1 MPPSLQGA
9 TPAVFLFLRA
19 SSSVAAL
26 FPRTFSDI
34 GGDSPFDFGLQRGA
48 NCTFLR
54 LSGWMLQLAFL
65 HYSFILCKYFRVQCI
80 KEKDAATCLP
90 SSCRTWVCTQMKALI
105 HMEGKRCFVCRFLGF
120 ICQFEPEEMQQGSS
134 QFEPDPKQIGVPIIM
149 ARN

>member
-1 MPPSLQGA
+1 MSSFRFCFFPMVSCSCLPSRPCILVLYHASFNASGL
-9 TPAVFLFLRA
+9 VIRA
-19 SSSVAAL
+19 EKIIAHL
-26 FPRTFSDI
+26 TF
-34 GGDSPFDFGLQRGA
+34 
-48 NCTFLR
+48 TEKK
-54 LSGWMLQLAFL
+54 LSHAFL

-105 HMEGKRCFVCRFLGF
+105 HMEGKHCFVCRFLGF